1 MTGFDL
7 QRRLEGLG
15 VDCVVGAVSKMINPA
30 ADRGR
35 KNDRNDAEFRTRMLS
50 VGNIVPVG
58 VPDAGCEG
66 ARDLSQALADAREES
81 QRSKQLLSKFL
92 LRNGFRFEET
102 YPTGGRV
109 GNWTRRHSDWIK
121 SLSISDAAAQ
131 KTLEYYVRRCERAC
145 EERSALEKMVGA
157 RAKEPGWK
165 ARCDALRC
173 LKGIDAPTAFAVA
186 AEAGEFSR
194 FRGATSFAAWM
205 GLAPSEHSSGGRT
218 ARGDTKAGNKHLRRL
233 MVEAAWHYATC
244 SPHRKPLAPGQEVP
258 PAVRGHAA
266 KGVSRLSARRKT
278 MAERKKPPC
287 AANCA
292 TARDLAYWCWAVGS
306 MAEGAK

>member
-15 VDCVVGAVSKMINPA
+15 VDCVVGAVSKMIKPA

-35 KNDRNDAEFRTRMLS
+35 KNDRNDAEFLTRMLS

-173 LKGIDAPTAFAVA
+173 LNVYGKVILDN
-186 AEAGEFSR
+186 
-194 FRGATSFAAWM
+194 
-205 GLAPSEHSSGGRT
+205 LACRNSTLWQRT
-218 ARGDTKAGNKHLRRL
+218 CR
-233 MVEAAWHYATC
+233 
-244 SPHRKPLAPGQEVP
+244 P
-258 PAVRGHAA
+258 
-266 KGVSRLSARRKT
+266 
-278 MAERKKPPC
+278 
-287 AANCA
+287 
-292 TARDLAYWCWAVGS
+292 
-306 MAEGAK
+306 

>member
-1 MTGFDL
+1 M
-7 QRRLEGLG
+7 
-15 VDCVVGAVSKMINPA
+15 
-30 ADRGR
+30 
-35 KNDRNDAEFRTRMLS
+35 
-50 VGNIVPVG
+50 
-58 VPDAGCEG
+58 
-66 ARDLSQALADAREES
+66 
-81 QRSKQLLSKFL
+81 
-92 LRNGFRFEET
+92 
-102 YPTGGRV
+102 
-109 GNWTRRHSDWIK
+109 
-121 SLSISDAAAQ
+121 
-131 KTLEYYVRRCERAC
+131 
-145 EERSALEKMVGA
+145 
-157 RAKEPGWK
+157 
-165 ARCDALRC
+165 
-173 LKGIDAPTAFAVA
+173 A